1 MDLQHIREHFTAFV
15 LASVLMIMTFTNHA
29 FAWGANGHRIIGEIA
44 QQNLSAEAKARV
56 LAILGNHSLAQVST
70 WADEMRSAPD
80 EFWQRQ
86 SSRWHYINIDS
97 KKDFLTATYSAQQ
110 HRHDIQDAY
119 TAILSAIEALSSKNT
134 SIEEQAFYLKFLIH
148 LVGDIHQ
155 PLHVGRSADRG
166 GNKINVDFFGKVTN
180 LHRLWDSQLVDNQQ
194 LSYSEYVSFLCC
206 EREQTSVYKDDIN
219 VKGWLLESHELAS
232 AIYTDTSERIS
243 YAYVYENKT
252 ILEQQLLRGG
262 LRLSALL
269 NHIYQGTAG

>member
-15 LASVLMIMTFTNHA
+15 LATVLLIMTFTNHA

-44 QQNLSAEAKARV
+44 QQNLSAEAKARIM
-56 LAILGNHSLAQVST
+56 AILGNHSLAQVST
-70 WADEMRSAPD
+70 WADEMRSSPN

-97 KKDFLTATYSAQQ
+97 KDDFLLAPYKAKQHKHDIADAYSAVL
-110 HRHDIQDAY
+110 
-119 TAILSAIEALSSKNT
+119 TAIEVLSSP
-134 SIEEQAFYLKFLIH
+134 SSSAADQAFYLKFLIH

-166 GNKINVDFFGKVTN
+166 GNKINVEFFGKVTN
-180 LHRLWDSQLVDNQQ
+180 LHRLWDSQLIDNQQ

-206 EREQTSVYKDDIN
+206 EREQASEFKKDID
-219 VKGWLLESHELAS
+219 VKSWLLESHNLAS
-232 AIYTDTSERIS
+232 AIYTDTPERIS
-243 YAYVYENKT
+243 YAYVYENKA